1 MASRDSL
8 GQLSQQG
15 APGSAQTRWRTLA
28 RWTWLPVPLLLA
40 ATVALRAVNVQVSAE
55 PRFLLPVLNLVFSTF
70 VSLLVAYLAARSYLE
85 NGSAALLLLGCG
97 MLAFAGASAIS
108 GLAVEAGQRNA
119 AVVVHNPGLCFA
131 GLCHVLSAVA
141 TFMPLPRGRPRRLG
155 LRLAAAYSAVI
166 AAMIVLAYAAVTDL
180 MPDFLHAD
188 SEPTLLRQAVIGS
201 AIAGFAL
208 SAALFGVIHQRAP
221 TAFARWYAQGLAL
234 VAAGLLAVML
244 GAMGTPMNW
253 LGRSGQYLGGVYMLA
268 AVLATAR
275 ERRAWGI
282 PLERALREAHERAEW
297 LARFPDENPNPVV
310 RASGDGSVLY
320 RNPAAAKLP
329 GWTCEVG
336 QPLPGLLLPLI
347 RRAMAERQDAQQDL
361 ELGERF
367 YSVSV
372 MPFPA
377 EGYVNIY
384 GCDITEGKRAEQA
397 LADSQA
403 DLNRAQA
410 VARTGSWRL
419 DVRRNELLWSD
430 ETHRMFRVP
439 KGTPLTY
446 EAFLS
451 AVHPDDR
458 AYVDRKWMAA
468 LRGEPYDIEHRITV
482 GDAVKWVRERAGM
495 EFDEQGVLRGGFG
508 TVQDITERKQAEEAL
523 RQARDELEL
532 RVRERT
538 EELREA
544 VDELQA
550 EVGSRLAAEQQL
562 QATNMELEQ
571 RAQQLARLASEL
583 TLAEQ
588 RERRRLAQV
597 LHDHLQ
603 QLLVG
608 AKFGLELLRRKA
620 KGDQLQAVGQV
631 NELLDQSIRASRSLT
646 VEISPPIL
654 HEAGLAAGL
663 EWLARWTH
671 EKHGLAVELHA
682 DPAVATDREDVRIVI
697 FEAVRELLFN
707 VVKHAGVTQ
716 ARVDLSRYD
725 EDHLAVCVS
734 DGGIGFNPEAILS
747 SPGLAEGFGLLSLR
761 ERLSLLGGR
770 MDIRSTPNQGSRFT
784 VIAPMRS
791 RGAAAAEE
799 PGRTVQPAAA
809 KPPGIPAAAREP
821 ARRIRLV
828 VADDHAVVRQGLLSL
843 LGEERDIEVVGDASN
858 GREAIDAAR
867 RLQPDVVL
875 MDLSM
880 PEMNGIEATRILHAE
895 FPDMRIIGLS
905 MFEEP
910 DRAAALLDA
919 GAAAY
924 VTKSGRTEALVA
936 AIRGSVARQIPEPK
950 VSSPAAAQMPSDPTL
965 GADGHSTIPSI

>member
-1 MASRDSL
+1 MASHDSS
-8 GQLSQQG
+8 GQLSRQG
-15 APGSAQTRWRTLA
+15 APRSAQTRWRTLA

-119 AVVVHNPGLCFA
+119 AVVVHNSGLCFA

-141 TFMPLPRGRPRRLG
+141 TFMPSPRGRPRRLG

-208 SAALFGVIHQRAP
+208 SAALFGVIHHRAP

-234 VAAGLLAVML
+234 VAAGLLAIML

-336 QPLPGLLLPLI
+336 QPLPGLLLALVG
-347 RRAMAERQDAQQDL
+347 RAMAEGQDAQQDL
-361 ELGERF
+361 GLGGRTYSVAVAPFPEECYANLYGRDITARKQAEESLRRLNAELEQRVADRTAEFREANLTLQAEAAERKQAEQRVAAERQRLYDVLEALPVYVVLLTPDYHMPFANRFFRERF
-367 YSVSV
+367 GESH
-372 MPFPA
+372 
-377 EGYVNIY
+377 
-384 GCDITEGKRAEQA
+384 GKRC
-397 LADSQA
+397 
-403 DLNRAQA
+403 
-410 VARTGSWRL
+410 
-419 DVRRNELLWSD
+419 
-430 ETHRMFRVP
+430 
-439 KGTPLTY
+439 Y
-446 EAFLS
+446 EYLF
-451 AVHPDDR
+451 D
-458 AYVDRKWMAA
+458 
-468 LRGEPYDIEHRITV
+468 RGEPCETCESYKVLKTHAPHHWEWTGPDGKNYDIHDLPFTDSDGSPLI
-482 GDAVKWVRERAGM
+482 M
-495 EFDEQGVLRGGFG
+495 EMGI
-508 TVQDITERKQAEEAL
+508 DITERKRAEA
-523 RQARDELEL
+523 AIK
-532 RVRERT
+532 
-538 EELREA
+538 
-544 VDELQA
+544 
-550 EVGSRLAAEQQL
+550 EVN
-562 QATNMELEQ
+562 ATLEQ

-620 KGDQLQAVGQV
+620 KGEQLQAVHQV

-646 VEISPPIL
+646 VEICPPIL

-663 EWLARWTH
+663 EWLARWMH
-671 EKHGLAVELHA
+671 EKHGLAVELRA
-682 DPAVATDREDVRIVI
+682 DPAAATDREDVRIVI

-707 VVKHAGVTQ
+707 VVKHAGVTR
-716 ARVDLSRYD
+716 ARVDLSRHD

-734 DGGIGFNPEAILS
+734 DGGIGFDPEAILS
-747 SPGLAEGFGLLSLR
+747 GPGLAEGFGLPSLR

-770 MDIRSTPNQGSRFT
+770 MDIRSAPNQGSRFT

-799 PGRTVQPAAA
+799 PGRKVQPAAA
-809 KPPGIPAAAREP
+809 KPAGIPAAAREP

-843 LGEERDIEVVGDASN
+843 LGEERDVEVVGDASN